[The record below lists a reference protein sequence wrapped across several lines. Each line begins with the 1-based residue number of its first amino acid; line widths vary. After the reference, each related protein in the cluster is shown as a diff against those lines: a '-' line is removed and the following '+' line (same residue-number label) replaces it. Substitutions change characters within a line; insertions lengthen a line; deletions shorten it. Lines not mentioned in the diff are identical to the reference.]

1 MSEAFDVQKA
11 LYKALI
17 DGGVCGGRVYDQA
30 PEDAQFPYYELAEPT
45 VTNDWHSGT
54 RGTEFRY
61 FGQIWSEYAGNK
73 ECLDTYEMI
82 VTAVDGIS
90 LPLNS
95 GTLHSYVEGGP
106 IQRQNDGVR
115 RRMIV
120 MVTLSHQY

>member
-1 MSEAFDVQKA
+1 MSETFDVQKA
-11 LYKALI
+11 LYSALVAAN
-17 DGGVCGGRVYDQA
+17 VCGGRVYDHAEQNVTY
-30 PEDAQFPYYELAEPT
+30 PFCELNEPN
-45 VTNDWHSGT
+45 VLNDWHSGSP
-54 RGTEFRY
+54 GTEYRY
-61 FGQIWSEYAGNK
+61 ACQIWSEYAGNK
-73 ECLDTYEMI
+73 ECLDNYELI
-82 VTAVDGIS
+82 VRAVDGIR